1 MAGQSPTAEN
11 IRVLVVD
18 DQAAVRDGLSTL
30 LDLCPGI
37 EVVAQASDGEQA
49 LAAIAAHAPD
59 VALMDLHMP
68 VLDGIAATAR
78 ISAEFP
84 GTRVVVLT
92 TYADDSS
99 IRGALRAGALGF
111 LTKDSGRAE
120 IARAVQAAA
129 VGQSV
134 LDGAVQRRLVAAAT
148 GDELFAKEDRT
159 GQVRVT
165 GTADPAADGDSA
177 AANQNPGSQTP
188 VGQNAVGQ
196 NAVNQNPGDLTA
208 RELEVLRLI
217 AAGRSNADIAEEL
230 FVSAATVKTHIN
242 HLFAKTG
249 VRDRSQAVRYAY
261 QNGLVR

>member
-1 MAGQSPTAEN
+1 M
-11 IRVLVVD
+11 D

-30 LDLCPGI
+30 LDLSPGI
-37 EVVAQASDGEQA
+37 EVIAQAADGEQA
-49 LAAIAAHAPD
+49 IAAIAVHAPD

-78 ISAEFP
+78 ISAEYP

-120 IARAVQAAA
+120 IARAVLAAA
-129 VGQSV
+129 AGQSV

-148 GDELFAKEDRT
+148 GDERFAEE
-159 GQVRVT
+159 G
-165 GTADPAADGDSA
+165 GAGAGSADTSAADGD
-177 AANQNPGSQTP
+177 PLDGDRIP
-188 VGQNAVGQ
+188 D
-196 NAVNQNPGDLTA
+196 DLTA

-217 AAGRSNADIAEEL
+217 AAGRSNADIAREL

>member
-1 MAGQSPTAEN
+1 MGDVGGSDV
-11 IRVLVVD
+11 RVLVVD

-37 EVVAQASDGEQA
+37 EVVAQAADGRQA
-49 LAAIAAHAPD
+49 LAAVAAHSPD

-68 VLDGIAATAR
+68 GLDGIAATER
-78 ISAEFP
+78 ITADFP
-84 GTRVVVLT
+84 DTRVVVLT
-92 TYADDSS
+92 TYADDAS

-120 IARAVQAAA
+120 IARAVLAAA
-129 VGQSV
+129 AGQSV

-148 GDELFAKEDRT
+148 GDQQFAAGDGAVSTEPPDLLSDEHA
-159 GQVRVT
+159 GV
-165 GTADPAADGDSA
+165 AAGVAAGVETEAETNAAPDNGPDG
-177 AANQNPGSQTP
+177 
-188 VGQNAVGQ
+188 
-196 NAVNQNPGDLTA
+196 LTA
-208 RELEVLRLI
+208 RELEVLQLI
-217 AAGRSNADIAEEL
+217 AAGRSNADIAAEL

>member
-1 MAGQSPTAEN
+1 VDGTTGNGPAAEN

-37 EVVAQASDGEQA
+37 EVIAQAADGEQA
-49 LAAIAAHAPD
+49 IAAIAAHAPD

-78 ISAEFP
+78 ISAEYP

-120 IARAVQAAA
+120 IARAVLAAA
-129 VGQSV
+129 AGQSV

-148 GDELFAKEDRT
+148 GDERFAEE
-159 GQVRVT
+159 GP
-165 GTADPAADGDSA
+165 GADGADTA
-177 AANQNPGSQTP
+177 AGDGDPLGGDGIP
-188 VGQNAVGQ
+188 D
-196 NAVNQNPGDLTA
+196 DLTA

-217 AAGRSNADIAEEL
+217 AAGRSNADIAREL

>member
-1 MAGQSPTAEN
+1 M
-11 IRVLVVD
+11 D

-30 LDLCPGI
+30 LDLSPGI
-37 EVVAQASDGEQA
+37 EVIAQAADGEQA
-49 LAAIAAHAPD
+49 IAAIAVHAPD

-78 ISAEFP
+78 ISAEYP

-120 IARAVQAAA
+120 IARAVLAAA
-129 VGQSV
+129 AGQSV

-148 GDELFAKEDRT
+148 GDERFAEE
-159 GQVRVT
+159 G
-165 GTADPAADGDSA
+165 GAGAGSADTSAADGD
-177 AANQNPGSQTP
+177 PLDGDRIP
-188 VGQNAVGQ
+188 D
-196 NAVNQNPGDLTA
+196 DLTA

-217 AAGRSNADIAEEL
+217 AAGRSNADIAKEL

-261 QNGLVR
+261 QNGLVC

>member
-1 MAGQSPTAEN
+1 
-11 IRVLVVD
+11 VD

-30 LDLCPGI
+30 LDLSPGI
-37 EVVAQASDGEQA
+37 EVIAQAADGEQA
-49 LAAIAAHAPD
+49 IAAIAVHAPD

-78 ISAEFP
+78 ISAEYP

-120 IARAVQAAA
+120 IARAVLAAA
-129 VGQSV
+129 AGQSV

-148 GDELFAKEDRT
+148 GDERFAEE
-159 GQVRVT
+159 G
-165 GTADPAADGDSA
+165 GAGAGSADTSAADGD
-177 AANQNPGSQTP
+177 PLDGDRIP
-188 VGQNAVGQ
+188 D
-196 NAVNQNPGDLTA
+196 DLTA

-217 AAGRSNADIAEEL
+217 AAGRSNADIAREL

>member
-1 MAGQSPTAEN
+1 
-11 IRVLVVD
+11 VLVVD

-37 EVVAQASDGEQA
+37 EVVAQAADGEQA
-49 LAAIAAHAPD
+49 MAAIEAHAPD
-59 VALMDLHMP
+59 VALMDLNMP

-78 ISAEFP
+78 ITAEFP

-120 IARAVQAAA
+120 IARAVLAAA
-129 VGQSV
+129 AGQSV

-148 GDELFAKEDRT
+148 GDERFAEDRAEPN
-159 GQVRVT
+159 GDPNEDPN
-165 GTADPAADGDSA
+165 GDPAADG
-177 AANQNPGSQTP
+177 QI
-188 VGQNAVGQ
+188 
-196 NAVNQNPGDLTA
+196 PGDLTA

-217 AAGRSNADIAEEL
+217 AAGRSNADIAKEL

-261 QNGLVR
+261 QNGLVC

>member
-1 MAGQSPTAEN
+1 VDGATGGGPAVEN

-30 LDLCPGI
+30 LDLSPGI
-37 EVVAQASDGEQA
+37 EVIAQAADGEQA
-49 LAAIAAHAPD
+49 IAAIAAHAPD

-78 ISAEFP
+78 ISAEYP

-120 IARAVQAAA
+120 IARAVLAAA
-129 VGQSV
+129 AGQSV

-148 GDELFAKEDRT
+148 GDERFAEEC
-159 GQVRVT
+159 GAGSGGAGESAVPEP
-165 GTADPAADGDSA
+165 GAGGDPAADDRI
-177 AANQNPGSQTP
+177 PD
-188 VGQNAVGQ
+188 
-196 NAVNQNPGDLTA
+196 DLTA

-217 AAGRSNADIAEEL
+217 AAGRSNADIAREL